1 MQIASSRPELIRRA
15 RIGDLLPPDLIDFG
29 RARRLD
35 ATAFLVPGASPL
47 DGYPA
52 RLESSRDDFAAW
64 NGRVVV
70 MPADRP
76 AEHRVLI
83 VDRYE
88 TAIIDST
95 PMGRWGRPEE
105 VGGVIA
111 SPATDAASY
120 MTGSEIYVDGGWTAR

>member
-29 RARRLD
+29 RARRHD

-64 NGRVVV
+64 DGRVVV
-70 MPADRP
+70 MPADGA

-83 VDRYE
+83 VDRYGQVYE
-88 TAIIDST
+88 AIDVRDASSLPAAAALEEWFKFLATACPECGVLDDPIGRDWT
-95 PMGRWGRPEE
+95 P
-105 VGGVIA
+105 
-111 SPATDAASY
+111 
-120 MTGSEIYVDGGWTAR
+120 